1 MDLWLHGSSDAG
13 ACGHANQYFELSL
26 DTASVRS
33 RSWCVSFTAF
43 LCAPDGK
50 WQCSRI
56 RDSATGSRR
65 TVIRVRRWRAEEKSE
80 IRGRE
85 QNGFRVPSVLLF
97 GGAKRCIHHKKK
109 SQDQH
114 LFKKIRAQR
123 VLALRRCQTDAA
135 KHASQQHRATPPAAR
150 HRCDSRCDS
159 SR

>member
-85 QNGFRVPSVLLF
+85 QNGFRLPNVLF
-97 GGAKRCIHHKKK
+97 GALKAVQP
-109 SQDQH
+109 SQEVPRDAAFIPH
-114 LFKKIRAQR
+114 DTCAQR
-123 VLALRRCQTDAA
+123 VR
-135 KHASQQHRATPPAAR
+135 
-150 HRCDSRCDS
+150 
-159 SR
+159 